1 MVPSGA
7 NAMSSAMPSG
17 AGIAIFAVPL
27 AVDLVERR
35 ARDAAGE
42 QTAGLVDSK
51 PVHAVERRARDEL
64 GDL

>member
-27 AVDLVERR
+27 LRS
-35 ARDAAGE
+35 
-42 QTAGLVDSK
+42 TS
-51 PVHAVERRARDEL
+51 
-64 GDL
+64 